1 MSLFANVNGEI
12 KELYRVF
19 FNDNGVIREFK
30 EFYVQNDNNEVK
42 RVFIRSPHI
51 PNSLLWV
58 AKNDGTTI
66 NSMTNKGYTMSV
78 RCTDNKRSIETMD
91 RVYLVAGTKIRVEA
105 SNIRHESPLVST
117 NRVYIFLFET
127 ATNDVH
133 VQSEGVVGTLST
145 MASSTM
151 TVETSGN
158 YYIGFTVHGRD
169 ANGHPYRCT
178 ADVNIS
184 ILAPNN

>member
-51 PNSLLWV
+51 AYSLPWV

-66 NSMTNKGYTMSV
+66 NSMTNNGHTMSV
-78 RCTDNKRSIETMD
+78 RCTDNKRSVETRD

-105 SNIRHESPLVST
+105 SNIRHESPLVNT
-117 NRVYIFLFET
+117 NRVYIYLFET

-133 VQSEGVVGTLST
+133 VQMEAVVGT
-145 MASSTM
+145 SSTM

-158 YYIGFTVHGRD
+158 YYICFTVHGRD
-169 ANGHPYRCT
+169 ANGYPCRCT

-184 ILAPNN
+184 ILAPNNY

>member
-42 RVFIRSPHI
+42 RVFIRSPHM
-51 PNSLLWV
+51 PNSIPWV

-105 SNIRHESPLVST
+105 SNIRHESPLVNT
-117 NRVYIFLFET
+117 NHVYIYLFET

-133 VQSEGVVGTLST
+133 VQMEAVVGT
-145 MASSTM
+145 SSTM

>member
-42 RVFIRSPHI
+42 RVFIRSPYI
-51 PNSLLWV
+51 PTYISWV

-66 NSMTNKGYTMSV
+66 NSMTCNGYVISG
-78 RCTDNKRSIETMD
+78 RFTDNRRSLGTRD
-91 RVYLVAGTKIRVEA
+91 RVYLVAGTKIKVEI
-105 SNIRHESPLVST
+105 SNIRHESHLVAT
-117 NRVYIFLFET
+117 NRVYIYLFET
-127 ATNDVH
+127 ATNDIYSQMEAAVA
-133 VQSEGVVGTLST
+133 T
-145 MASSTM
+145 SSTM

-158 YYIGFTVHGRD
+158 YYIGLAIHGRD
-169 ANGHPYRCT
+169 ADGNPYPCT
-178 ADVNIS
+178 ADVNIA
-184 ILAPNN
+184 ILAPIN